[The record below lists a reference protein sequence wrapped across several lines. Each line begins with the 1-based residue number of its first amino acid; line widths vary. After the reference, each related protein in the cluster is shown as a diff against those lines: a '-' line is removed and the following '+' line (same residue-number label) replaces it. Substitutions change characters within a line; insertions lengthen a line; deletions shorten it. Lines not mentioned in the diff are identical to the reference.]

1 MFFEPQSNFF
11 YDPKTRLYFSNKKQ
25 LYYRFDGESD
35 PPFWPISG
43 GGDQG
48 QDNANGQD
56 NATAPADIKSA
67 ADNKPKIAISL
78 KTSGKKKD
86 GNKAAKS
93 IGEMAALEKA
103 KLVKKAKLEKSI
115 QRRNELAQAAAA
127 DAPNKRHAKDLDL
140 WSERVKEQQQGEDNS
155 QESQPSAKK
164 IKTTASGQPICVLC
178 RRKFANLEKLELHVK
193 LSTLHRDN
201 LAKKAAE
208 DAARAKRLGAM
219 QPSDTNYKDR
229 SKDRREMHTSHA
241 QGEADLSHAEA
252 VLAQSLG
259 ETTTPRPT
267 EEVRPEDALGGS
279 NMGNKLLQKMGW
291 KSGDALG
298 RNSEGGT
305 TSDGL
310 KNDWQRIESLA
321 QHGGRR

>member
-1 MFFEPQSNFF
+1 
-11 YDPKTRLYFSNKKQ
+11 
-25 LYYRFDGESD
+25 
-35 PPFWPISG
+35 
-43 GGDQG
+43 
-48 QDNANGQD
+48 
-56 NATAPADIKSA
+56 
-67 ADNKPKIAISL
+67 
-78 KTSGKKKD
+78 
-86 GNKAAKS
+86 
-93 IGEMAALEKA
+93 MAALEKA

-208 DAARAKRLGAM
+208 DAARAKRHEAM